1 MKDGLL
7 PFLTIRTV
15 CRRRTSVMGI
25 VRMSIQVESPAQFAA
40 LKLRSGKSENGDGIR
55 HVENIKV
62 DSEAY

>member
-1 MKDGLL
+1 
-7 PFLTIRTV
+7 
-15 CRRRTSVMGI
+15 MGI